1 MEAGAIAR
9 SETTTFRIALHKS
22 RLDLADA
29 QRQLSATRI
38 HLGEAIGVPSGALDA
53 VKLSAEALSKPATAD
68 DLTSAE
74 VRRAAL
80 QGRADILAAL
90 SDYAATE
97 ATLQLEI
104 AKQYPDVHLSPG
116 YQFDQGDNKWTLGI
130 TFDLPVLN
138 QNQGPIA
145 EAKARREEAAAKFS
159 ALQIKVLAEIEN
171 AVAAFRVSEKN
182 SAALDALAKEQ
193 VRQREAVEAQ
203 LRAGAAEKLDAL
215 SSEVELGAGELAQL
229 DGRVKL
235 LQSVVALEDAV
246 QRPIDTVKPSTIE
259 PRPLSA
265 KENQP

>member
-1 MEAGAIAR
+1 M
-9 SETTTFRIALHKS
+9 
-22 RLDLADA
+22 
-29 QRQLSATRI
+29 
-38 HLGEAIGVPSGALDA
+38 
-53 VKLSAEALSKPATAD
+53 
-68 DLTSAE
+68 TSAE

-90 SDYAATE
+90 SDYAASE

-145 EAKARREEAAAKFS
+145 EAMARREEAAAKFN
-159 ALQIKVLAEIEN
+159 ALQAKVLAEIEN
-171 AVAAFRVSEKN
+171 AVAAFRVSETN
-182 SAALDALAKEQ
+182 SALLDALANEQ
-193 VRQREAVEAQ
+193 IRQREAVEAQ
-203 LRAGAAEKLDAL
+203 ARAGAAERLDAVN
-215 SSEVELGAGELAQL
+215 SEVESAAGELAQL

-246 QRPIDTVKPSTIE
+246 QRPIDTIKPSVIE
-259 PRPLSA
+259 PHPLSA

>member
-1 MEAGAIAR
+1 M
-9 SETTTFRIALHKS
+9 SER
-22 RLDLADA
+22 
-29 QRQLSATRI
+29 
-38 HLGEAIGVPSGALDA
+38 
-53 VKLSAEALSKPATAD
+53 ATAD

-80 QGRADILAAL
+80 QSRADILAAL
-90 SDYAATE
+90 SDYAASE

-145 EAKARREEAAAKFS
+145 EAMARREEAAAKFN
-159 ALQIKVLAEIEN
+159 ALQAKVLAEIEN
-171 AVAAFRVSEKN
+171 AVAAFRVSETN
-182 SAALDALAKEQ
+182 SALLDALAKEQ
-193 VRQREAVEAQ
+193 IRQREAVEAQ
-203 LRAGAAEKLDAL
+203 ARAGAAERLDVVN
-215 SSEVELGAGELAQL
+215 SEVELAAGELAQL

-246 QRPIDTVKPSTIE
+246 QRPIDTIKPSVIE